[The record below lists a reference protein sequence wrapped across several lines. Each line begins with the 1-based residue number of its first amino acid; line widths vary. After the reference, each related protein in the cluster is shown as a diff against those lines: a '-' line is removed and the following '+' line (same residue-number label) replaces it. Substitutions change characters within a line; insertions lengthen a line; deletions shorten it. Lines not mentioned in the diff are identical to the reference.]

1 MSTSTIKKALEIRTI
16 TVQGTTNTQGA
27 LSIQGTSGVSAD
39 DEVLS
44 VACTNGANIMCIPWK
59 YDNKIWYAK
68 CLDWG
73 NMASRNNEAVTLV
86 VKYIPNGYL

>member
-1 MSTSTIKKALEIRTI
+1 MATSIMKKSLEIRTI
-16 TVQGTTNTQGA
+16 TVQGTTNSQGA

-59 YDNKIWYAK
+59 YDNNIWYAK
-68 CLDWG
+68 CLNWE
-73 NMASRNNEAVTLV
+73 NMASQNDKAVTLV

>member
-1 MSTSTIKKALEIRTI
+1 MKKSLEIRTI

-27 LSIQGTSGVSAD
+27 LSVQGTSGVSAD

-44 VACTNGANIMCIPWK
+44 VACTSDANTMCIPWK
-59 YDNKIWYAK
+59 YDNNIWYAK
-68 CLDWG
+68 CVDWES
-73 NMASRNNEAVTLV
+73 MTSLNNTSVTVV

>member
-1 MSTSTIKKALEIRTI
+1 MATSIMKKSLEIRTI

-27 LSIQGTSGVSAD
+27 LPIQGTSGVSAD

-44 VACTNGANIMCIPWK
+44 VACTNDANIMCIPWK
-59 YDNKIWYAK
+59 YDNNIWYAK
-68 CLDWG
+68 CVDWG
-73 NMASRNNEAVTLV
+73 SMTSRNNTSVTVV